1 MRPRFLFL
9 SALLVLAAPFARAD
23 DPVVASTSPAPAA
36 NGSKREKA
44 TDNDLRIQ
52 GIFNSAL
59 PGTEK
64 KNSLRLIVHPHLGDL
79 TKRDHIRSA
88 LGLRYGLTTR
98 WEATAETDSYFTHG
112 LKKGGFF
119 EKAGF
124 ASIHLGTKYRIGDP
138 LHLGVD
144 TSVGL
149 DWSRP
154 LGTPPPDV
162 TDGLKH
168 LSPFF
173 TMSRPLRTHPGWR
186 VFWGLGYDD
195 VTQTDVIGALE
206 KNDLRDDSLGF
217 SGGVLWE
224 RGPTT
229 YTLETTYQTTRL
241 TSDSDRYVIGVRP
254 AVVWTIPPKYTFHA
268 KGKWLLGVGLRLTH
282 GPDGNDVGLSA
293 KLRVNFDFKRLL
305 GRKKDAASGR

>member
-1 MRPRFLFL
+1 MKLRALAL
-9 SALLVLAAPFARAD
+9 ALLLAVHAARA
-23 DPVVASTSPAPAA
+23 AEPAPAEPA
-36 NGSKREKA
+36 APARGAKSEKA
-44 TDNDLRIQ
+44 TDDDLRIQ

-64 KNSLRLIVHPHLGDL
+64 KSSLRLIVHPHLGDL
-79 TKRDHIRSA
+79 TKRDEIRTA
-88 LGLRYGLTTR
+88 LGIRYGLTSR
-98 WEATAETDSYFTHG
+98 WEATAETDAYFTHG
-112 LKKGGFF
+112 LKGGNFG
-119 EKAGF
+119 EESGF

-138 LHLGVD
+138 LKLGVD

-173 TMSRPLRTHPGWR
+173 TMSRPLKTHPGWR

-195 VTQTDVIGALE
+195 VTRTDVVGRLE
-206 KNDLRDDSLGF
+206 KNDLRDDSLGL
-217 SGGVLWE
+217 SAGVLWE

-229 YTLETTYQTTRL
+229 YTFETTYQTARF
-241 TSDSDRYVIGVRP
+241 TSDSNRYVLGLRP
-254 AVVWTIPPKYTFHA
+254 GVVWTLPPKYTFHA
-268 KGKWLLGVGLRLTH
+268 RGKWLLGAGLRLTH
-282 GPDGNDVGLSA
+282 GPDGNDVGFNA

-305 GRKKDAASGR
+305 GRKKAPASAP

>member
-1 MRPRFLFL
+1 MRSPFLAL
-9 SALLVLAAPFARAD
+9 AALLALAVPFTRAEDPAPA
-23 DPVVASTSPAPAA
+23 VTAPAA
-36 NGSKREKA
+36 NGSTHEKA

-64 KNSLRLIVHPHLGDL
+64 KNSLRLILHPHLGDL

-119 EKAGF
+119 EQAGF
-124 ASIHLGTKYRIGDP
+124 ASIRLGTKYRIGDP
-138 LHLGVD
+138 LHLGID

-154 LGTPPPDV
+154 LGAPPPDV

-173 TMSRPLRTHPGWR
+173 AMSRPLRAHPGWR

-195 VTQTDVIGALE
+195 VTRTDVVGRLE
-206 KNDLRDDSLGF
+206 KNGLRDDSLGF

-229 YTLETTYQTTRL
+229 YTLETSYQTTRL
-241 TSDSDRYVIGVRP
+241 TSDSDRYAIGVRP

>member
-1 MRPRFLFL
+1 MRLRSLFL
-9 SALLVLAAPFARAD
+9 SAVLVLAAPFARAD
-23 DPVVASTSPAPAA
+23 EPVANAPAPAA

-119 EKAGF
+119 EQAGF

-138 LHLGVD
+138 LHLGID

-154 LGTPPPDV
+154 LGAPPPDV

-195 VTQTDVIGALE
+195 VTRTDVVGRRE
-206 KNDLRDDSLGF
+206 KNDLLDDSLGF

-229 YTLETTYQTTRL
+229 YTLETSYQTTRL

-268 KGKWLLGVGLRLTH
+268 RGKWLLGVGLRLTH

>member
-1 MRPRFLFL
+1 MRPGF
-9 SALLVLAAPFARAD
+9 LVLFGYLAFASLARAD
-23 DPVVASTSPAPAA
+23 DPVAGPSASAPVAREP
-36 NGSKREKA
+36 KREKA
-44 TDNDLRIQ
+44 TDDDLRIR

-64 KNSLRLIVHPHLGDL
+64 KSSLRLIVHPHLGDL
-79 TKRDHIRSA
+79 TNRDSIRTA
-88 LGLRYGLTTR
+88 LGLRYGLTSR

-112 LKKGGFF
+112 MKKGGFF
-119 EKAGF
+119 EDSGL

-144 TSVGL
+144 TSVGI

-168 LSPFF
+168 LAPFF
-173 TMSRPLRTHPGWR
+173 TMSRQLQSRPGWR
-186 VFWGLGYDD
+186 VFWGFGYDD
-195 VTQTDVIGALE
+195 VTHTDVVGQLD
-206 KNDLRDDSLGF
+206 KNDLRDDSIGL

-229 YTLETTYQTTRL
+229 YTLETTYHTTRF
-241 TSDSDRYVIGVRP
+241 TSDSNRYVVGVRP
-254 AVVWTIPPKYTFHA
+254 GVVWTLPPKYTFHA
-268 KGKWLLGVGLRLTH
+268 KGKWLFGVALRLTH
-282 GPDGNDVGLSA
+282 GPDGNDVGFGA

-305 GRKKDAASGR
+305 GRKKAPASGQ